1 MAEEALATQAE
12 EALATQAEEA
22 AASVDAEM
30 DVERRRL
37 GALTHKAVLVSV
49 GAAATAK
56 QETEKLLKVLIERG
70 ELVEAEGRAKMKE
83 AVAKRKAG
91 GKRVMD
97 AAKKAEAEMDKR
109 VEDVLNRLNIPTK
122 SEIEDLTDK
131 IAALTAKI
139 DELKKE
145 Q

>member
-1 MAEEALATQAE
+1 MAEETLAIQVEEPVASAE
-12 EALATQAEEA
+12 TE
-22 AASVDAEM
+22 V

-70 ELVEAEGRAKMKE
+70 ELVEAESRTKMKE
-83 AVAKRKAG
+83 VVAKRKAG
-91 GKRVMD
+91 GQRMKD
-97 AAKKAEAEMDKR
+97 AAKKAEAEVDKR
-109 VEDVLNRLNIPTK
+109 VEEVLNRLNIPTK
-122 SEIEDLTDK
+122 AEIEDLTAK

-139 DELKKE
+139 EELKKE